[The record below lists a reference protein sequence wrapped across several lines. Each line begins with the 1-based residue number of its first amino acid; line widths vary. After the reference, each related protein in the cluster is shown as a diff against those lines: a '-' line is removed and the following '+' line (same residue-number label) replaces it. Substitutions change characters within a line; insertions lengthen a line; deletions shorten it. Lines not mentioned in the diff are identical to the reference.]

1 MQAVPQGFVLA
12 FLIFRATVE
21 TFAVG
26 EQKLACE
33 SIGTRIW
40 AIFRT
45 SNPGMVVA
53 ATNAE
58 RAESLLREA

>member
-1 MQAVPQGFVLA
+1 
-12 FLIFRATVE
+12 VE

-33 SIGTRIW
+33 SIGMRIW

-45 SNPGMVVA
+45 SSPGMVVA
-53 ATNAE
+53 PTNAE